1 MNKLNEIISEQ
12 LNIDM
17 IHITLNSTLDELCID
32 SLDIIEIIMSIEE
45 AYNIDIDDSK
55 ISEITKVSDLALIIN
70 QQHKDDN
77 D

>member
-1 MNKLNEIISEQ
+1 LNEIISEQ

-17 IHITLNSTLDELCID
+17 INITLNSTLDELCID

-55 ISEITKVSDLALIIN
+55 IPEITKVSDLALIIN

>member
-17 IHITLNSTLDELCID
+17 INITLNSTLDELCID

-55 ISEITKVSDLALIIN
+55 IPEITKVSDLALIIN